1 MGLKIVVFVCGLV
14 SCVFSPEEAGILCN
28 RRIYEMNLKLT
39 GHFRMVL
46 EARMFSCVFLS
57 FFASEKLRGI
67 TLGM

>member
-1 MGLKIVVFVCGLV
+1 M
-14 SCVFSPEEAGILCN
+14 FSPVEAEILCN

-46 EARMFSCVFLS
+46 EAKMCSCVFLS
-57 FFASEKLRGI
+57 FFASEKLCGI